1 MAGKGFQVLHN
12 EQMNEPHVG
21 VGVLGYG
28 FMGKVHSNAY
38 IKIPYAYAEPPAYPR
53 LIAMCG
59 RSDEGVRDAAR
70 RFGFR
75 GYYTDWKEL
84 VADPEIDIFDN
95 CTPDDMH
102 AAPSIAAARA
112 GKHVLCE
119 KPLAMTVA
127 DAKKMLQAVE
137 ECGVKHMLCHNYRFM
152 PAVRLAKELI
162 ENGEIGMVYQFRGRY
177 LQEVGRDP
185 EEAAENVWYASGTKS
200 GVLLGIGCHIID
212 LARFLAGE
220 IASVQG
226 MLKTF
231 NTRRKTSGGKI
242 EEVRADEVNCAIVEF
257 ESGAVG
263 TLESAGISTGRKN
276 QCTWEINGS
285 KGSMYFDLADLNNLS
300 VYRNGSPVR
309 GFTAVS
315 VTEPSHPLQTLILPP
330 GHIAGWE
337 YGHVHA
343 IGHFIDCVVK
353 DRPVA
358 PYGADFND
366 GYRVQ
371 LIMESIVTSSESG
384 RKVKVSFS

>member
-1 MAGKGFQVLHN
+1 MAERGFQVLHN
-12 EQMNEPHVG
+12 DQLNEPHVG
-21 VGVLGYG
+21 IGVLGYG

-38 IKIPYAYAEPPAYPR
+38 IKIPYTYAEPPAYPR

-59 RSDEGVRDAAR
+59 RNEERVRDTAR
-70 RFGFR
+70 RFGYR

-84 VADPEIDIFDN
+84 ASDPEIEIFDN
-95 CTPDDMH
+95 CTPDDVH
-102 AAPSIAAARA
+102 EAPTIAAARA

-127 DAKKMLQAVE
+127 DAKRMYRTVE
-137 ECGVKHMLCHNYRFM
+137 KCGVKHMLCHNYRFM
-152 PAVRLAKELI
+152 PAVRLARELI
-162 ENGEIGMVYQFRGRY
+162 ESGEIGTVYQFRGRY
-177 LQEVGRDP
+177 LQEVGHDP
-185 EEAAENVWYASGTKS
+185 DEVSENVWYASGTKS

-220 IASVQG
+220 IVSVQG
-226 MLKTF
+226 MVKTF
-231 NTRRKTSGGKI
+231 NTRRKTSNGKV

-285 KGSMYFDLADLNNLS
+285 KGSIHFDLEDLNNLY
-300 VYRNGSPVR
+300 VHRNGSPVR
-309 GFTAVS
+309 GFSAVS
-315 VTEPSHPLQTLILPP
+315 VTDPSHPLQTLILPP

-343 IGHFIDCVVK
+343 IGHFIECVVK

-358 PYGADFND
+358 PYGADFKD
-366 GYRVQ
+366 GYRIQ
-371 LIMESIVTSSESG
+371 LIMESIVKSSGSG
-384 RKVKVSFS
+384 RKQRITFK

>member
-1 MAGKGFQVLHN
+1 MAARGFHVLHN
-12 EQMNEPHVG
+12 EELNEPHVG
-21 VGVLGYG
+21 IGVLGYG

-38 IKIPYAYAEPPAYPR
+38 IKIPYTYAKPPAYPR

-59 RSDEGVRDAAR
+59 RNEEGVRDAAR
-70 RFGFR
+70 RFGYR

-84 VADPEIDIFDN
+84 ASDPQIDIFDN
-95 CTPDDMH
+95 CAPDDMH

-119 KPLAMTVA
+119 KPLAMTAA
-127 DAKKMLQAVE
+127 DAQKMLHAVE

-152 PAVRLAKELI
+152 PAVRLAKEMI
-162 ENGEIGMVYQFRGRY
+162 ENGEIGAVYQFRGRY
-177 LQEVGRDP
+177 LQEVGSDP

-220 IASVQG
+220 ISSVQG
-226 MLKTF
+226 MVKTF

-242 EEVRADEVNCAIVEF
+242 EEVNADEVNCAIVEF

-263 TLESAGISTGRKN
+263 TFESAGISTGRKN
-276 QCTWEINGS
+276 QCTWEVNGS
-285 KGSMYFDLADLNNLS
+285 KGSMYFDLEDLNNLY

-315 VTEPSHPLQTLILPP
+315 VTEPSQPLQSLILPP

-337 YGHVHA
+337 YGHIHA
-343 IGHFIDCVVK
+343 IDHFIECVVK
-353 DRPVA
+353 ERPVA

-371 LIMESIVTSSESG
+371 LIMESIVQSSGSG

>member
-38 IKIPYAYAEPPAYPR
+38 IKVPYTYAEPPAYPR

-59 RSDEGVRDAAR
+59 RSEEGVRDAAR

-162 ENGEIGMVYQFRGRY
+162 ENGEIGTVYQFRGRY

-226 MLKTF
+226 MVKTF

-371 LIMESIVTSSESG
+371 LIMESIVTSSESE

>member
-1 MAGKGFQVLHN
+1 MAGRGFHVLHS
-12 EQMNEPHVG
+12 EELNEPHVG
-21 VGVLGYG
+21 IGVLGYG

-38 IKIPYAYAEPPAYPR
+38 IKIPYTYAEPPAYPR

-59 RSDEGVRDAAR
+59 RKEEGVRDAAR
-70 RFGFR
+70 RFGYR

-84 VADPEIDIFDN
+84 VSDPEIDIFDN
-95 CTPDDMH
+95 CAPDDSH
-102 AAPSIAAARA
+102 AAPSIAAAMA

-119 KPLAMTVA
+119 KPLAMTAA
-127 DAKKMLQAVE
+127 DARKMLHAVQE
-137 ECGVKHMLCHNYRFM
+137 AGVKHMLCHNYRFM
-152 PAVRLAKELI
+152 PAVRLAKEMI
-162 ENGEIGMVYQFRGRY
+162 GSGEIGTVYQFRGRY
-177 LQEVGRDP
+177 LQEVGHDP
-185 EEAAENVWYASGTKS
+185 AEAAENVWYASGTKS

-226 MLKTF
+226 LVKTF

-242 EEVRADEVNCAIVEF
+242 EEVSADEVNCAVVEF
-257 ESGAVG
+257 ENGTVG

-276 QCTWEINGS
+276 QCAWEINGS
-285 KGSMYFDLADLNNLS
+285 KGSVYFDLENLNNLS
-300 VYRNGSPVR
+300 VHRDGSPVR
-309 GFTAVS
+309 GFTSVS
-315 VTEPSHPLQTLILPP
+315 VTEPSHPLQALILPP

-343 IGHFIDCVVK
+343 IGHFIECVAK
-353 DRPVA
+353 GKSVA

-371 LIMESIVTSSESG
+371 LIMESIVQSSESG
-384 RKVKVSFS
+384 QRVKVSFS